1 MKKKTVFVVVSALCV
16 ASMAFGV
23 FAAGV
28 IRDIKAQLRPDFTVK
43 IDGETKVFKNADGD
57 IVYPVLYDGTTYLPI
72 RAIGELMGKTVYW
85 YEDDKLI
92 ELKEEK
98 TTVTDADVIVTG
110 KKSTGDSADRGN
122 NGKKP
127 AETKDKTADSNS
139 AMKDEKSQHS
149 GLISKEDAKEIAL
162 KKAGLSA
169 DDVIIGDFE
178 LDKDKNGY
186 HYEFE
191 FRSGV
196 VEYEIDID
204 AKDGTVRKFEKEIE

>member
-85 YEDDKLI
+85 YEDDKRI
-92 ELKEEK
+92 EFKDEQ
-98 TTVTDADVIVTG
+98 TTVTDADVIISGEDKG
-110 KKSTGDSADRGN
+110 KEKPEKTVKPEKTQKAKKEVDKSAFIG
-122 NGKKP
+122 
-127 AETKDKTADSNS
+127 
-139 AMKDEKSQHS
+139 
-149 GLISKEDAKEIAL
+149 EDAAKNIAL
-162 KKAGLSA
+162 EKAGLST
-169 DDVIIGDFE
+169 DDVRFVKSE
-178 LDKDKNGY
+178 LDFDDGVWYYEIEFSKDR
-186 HYEFE
+186 E
-191 FRSGV
+191 
-196 VEYEIDID
+196 EYEAEIGAEDGKIIEWKKDID
-204 AKDGTVRKFEKEIE
+204 